1 MKDYLGANTFEYNNL
16 NQQVNAITKEGNTLV
31 SRYDTEGLR
40 CEIEENETLT
50 KLLQLILQVV
60 QKKIGIIILNMSRG
74 VLLLLHI
81 KSNKQKM
88 NIVMMQLVMF

>member
-40 CEIEENETLT
+40 CEIEENEILT